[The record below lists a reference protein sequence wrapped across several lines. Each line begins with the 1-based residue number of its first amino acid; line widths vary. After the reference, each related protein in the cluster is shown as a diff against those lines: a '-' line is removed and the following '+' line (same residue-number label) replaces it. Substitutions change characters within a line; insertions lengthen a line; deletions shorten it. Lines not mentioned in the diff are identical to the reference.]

1 MWLVVVPRF
10 IFSPEFIGDLMKI
23 PALVQ
28 GGRVEGANRDT
39 TAEIGENCY
48 RYFTP
53 HRLTREIIY
62 TKRSLIGKIGKMEDY
77 YTLRLQYSLNIW
89 GENVK
94 QPNCV

>member
-1 MWLVVVPRF
+1 MCVVFIF

-23 PALVQ
+23 PARLWSRE

-48 RYFTP
+48 RYFTQ

-62 TKRSLIGKIGKMEDY
+62 TKRSLIGKMEDY
-77 YTLRLQYSLNIW
+77 GL
-89 GENVK
+89 K
-94 QPNCV
+94 

>member
-1 MWLVVVPRF
+1 
-10 IFSPEFIGDLMKI
+10 MKI
-23 PALVQ
+23 PARLWSGE

-62 TKRSLIGKIGKMEDY
+62 TGRCLIGKMEDY
-77 YTLRLQYSLNIW
+77 GL
-89 GENVK
+89 K
-94 QPNCV
+94 

>member
-62 TKRSLIGKIGKMEDY
+62 TKRSLIGKMEDY
-77 YTLRLQYSLNIW
+77 GLNFGFNIR
-89 GENVK
+89 
-94 QPNCV
+94 

>member
-1 MWLVVVPRF
+1 MCVLRSLH
-10 IFSPEFIGDLMKI
+10 IYLSPEFIGDLMKI

-48 RYFTP
+48 RYFTQ

-62 TKRSLIGKIGKMEDY
+62 TQRSLIGKMEDY
-77 YTLRLQYSLNIW
+77 GL
-89 GENVK
+89 K
-94 QPNCV
+94 

>member
-28 GGRVEGANRDT
+28 GGRVQGANRDT
-39 TAEIGENCY
+39 TAEIFYSTQINKGNNLHQEIFNWKNG
-48 RYFTP
+48 
-53 HRLTREIIY
+53 RLWT
-62 TKRSLIGKIGKMEDY
+62 
-77 YTLRLQYSLNIW
+77 TLRLQYSLNIW